1 MWTMTSPTQGS
12 ISFHV
17 QSTLT
22 NSTVVVM
29 VSTVAMVAMVAVVVL
44 VVVLVLV
51 LVLVLVEVIEQHGG
65 GDGLDTTWT
74 MMVTMH
80 DLDDDN
86 DDAAH

>member
-29 VSTVAMVAMVAVVVL
+29 VSTVAMVAVVVL